1 MDILQAVAQTLVQ
14 VREKRP
20 LVHHVT
26 NYVTAADCANIAL
39 AAGASP
45 VMAGEMAEV
54 EEMAAIASALV
65 INIGTLTVQSVEA
78 MIAAGKRAVEL
89 GIPVVFDP
97 VGAGATRFRMRAAER
112 IIREVRP
119 SVIRGNMSE
128 IKILAGLDVSI
139 RGVDAAADESDSA
152 AVARDLA
159 QRLDC
164 VVAIT
169 GKRDVVAQ
177 GNNICR
183 IDNGHVFLSAVT
195 GTGCMAT
202 TLAGCCCGAL
212 KDPFVGTVAGIVF
225 MGIAGEMAQQSLKPG
240 EGIGTFRVRLFDAI
254 WNMTPEIVLNY
265 GKVRGQAEDQSV
277 RGKCFR

>member
-1 MDILQAVAQTLVQ
+1 MNILQAVAQTLAR
-14 VREKRP
+14 VREKKP

-26 NYVTAADCANIAL
+26 NYVTATDCANIAL

-54 EEMAAIASALV
+54 EDMASLAAALV

-78 MIAAGKRAVEL
+78 MIAAGKKAVEL

-97 VGAGATRFRMRAAER
+97 VGAGATRLRTRAAER

-128 IKILAGLDVSI
+128 IKMLAGLDVRI
-139 RGVDAAADESDSA
+139 KGVDSA

-169 GKRDVVAQ
+169 GKRDIVAQ

-183 IDNGHVFLSAVT
+183 IDNGHVLLSAVT
-195 GTGCMAT
+195 GTGCMT
-202 TLAGCCCGAL
+202 STLAGCCCGAL
-212 KDPFVGTVAGIVF
+212 KDPFVGTAAGIAF
-225 MGIAGEMAQQSLKPG
+225 MGIAGEIAQQSLKPG
-240 EGIGTFRVRLFDAI
+240 EGIGTFRVRLFDAL
-254 WNMTPEIVLNY
+254 WNMTPEIVLRY
-265 GKVRGQAEDQSV
+265 GKIS
-277 RGKCFR
+277 

>member
-1 MDILQAVAQTLVQ
+1 MNILQVVAQTLVR

-26 NYVTAADCANIAL
+26 NYVTATDCANIAL

-45 VMAGEMAEV
+45 VMAGDMAEA
-54 EEMAAIASALV
+54 EEMASIASALV

-97 VGAGATRFRMRAAER
+97 VGAGATRLRTRAAER

-128 IKILAGLDVSI
+128 IKILAGLDVNI
-139 RGVDAAADESDSA
+139 RGVDSAADESDSA

-159 QRLDC
+159 QKLDC
-164 VVAIT
+164 VIAIT
-169 GKRDVVAQ
+169 GKRDIVAQ
-177 GNNICR
+177 GNDICR
-183 IDNGHVFLSAVT
+183 IDNGHVLLSAVT
-195 GTGCMAT
+195 GTGCMST

-212 KDPFVGTVAGIVF
+212 KDSFVGTVAGIAF
-225 MGIAGEMAQQSLKPG
+225 MGIAGEIAQQSLKAG

-254 WNMTPEIVLNY
+254 WNMTPEIVLSH
-265 GKVRGQAEDQSV
+265 GKISY
-277 RGKCFR
+277 